1 MNRIEQIEAR
11 RREILLEMG
20 KIRSMRRGTLNEQY
34 LEVPHKGKS
43 EPALRGPYYVLSR
56 QEGDKTVSSRLKCE
70 SELDQAREDIKT
82 YKWFKL
88 ICREFEELTEEL
100 GELSR
105 ASEEELKKGLKSQS
119 RKTRK

>member
-34 LEVPHKGKS
+34 LGVPHKGKS
-43 EPALRGPYYVLSR
+43 EPVLRGPYYVLSR
-56 QEGDKTVSSRLKCE
+56 REGDKTVSKRLKSE

-82 YKWFKL
+82 RKWFKEL
-88 ICREFEELTEEL
+88 CREFEELTEEL

-105 ASEEELKKGLKSQS
+105 ASEEELKKGLKSPS
-119 RKTRK
+119 KKTPK